1 MKSTYDNHP
10 VLTPDQEEKLA
21 AAQSVLK
28 KYTSF
33 LSKPSRAIVG
43 REQEMRTLNAVFYR
57 PEICNAIL
65 LGEAGSG
72 KTMLVQGLMVRD
84 RKRKYLELNLER
96 MIAEAGSDVAEKLA
110 SQIRI
115 LFEAVKTFT
124 DLTGRDLVIFIDE
137 FHKIIQLSPAAIE
150 TIKPILASSGTH
162 GLRIVAATTYEEFRQ
177 WIAPNQPLVERL
189 ERINI
194 QAPDRDTT
202 ISILKN
208 MAEQYG
214 VKNKILSDNIY
225 DLIYEYTDRY
235 IPADSQPRK
244 SLKVLESMIG
254 WNLAENAPM
263 DRRLLTQVIRDSVG
277 ANVNFSVDASSI
289 KKKLDSVIMS
299 QDYVTTRLE
308 EQLQVAAA
316 NLQDKN
322 RPMASFLFAGSTGTG
337 KTETA
342 RQLGKILFGTEN
354 SLIRFDMTEYA
365 LEDSI
370 DRFRSELTR
379 QIWEHPHSI
388 LLLDEVEKAAKSVT
402 HLLLQ
407 VLDDGRLIDE
417 YNREVSFVNSYII
430 LTTNAGR
437 ELYENIA
444 SYYSDDAGSGSTLRD
459 LDATFRKSLTQSKGD
474 KFPPELLGRIDVIIP
489 FQPLTDETRLKICR
503 LKINGLIADVKT
515 EHSVILKVND
525 EVSKFLAF
533 DETSIDPNEG
543 GARSMIRQIRTQL
556 TPAVS
561 KFIFDHPN
569 IRYIEAV
576 LEGTPVYKDQSIR
589 KSDARIV
596 VRAFRPG
603 QEKSRRF

>member
-1 MKSTYDNHP
+1 MHKAFETE
-10 VLTPDQEEKLA
+10 LTPEQKKDLDHAK
-21 AAQSVLK
+21 SILK
-28 KYTSF
+28 QYTSF
-33 LSKPSRAIVG
+33 LSKPSRTIVG
-43 REQEMRTLNAVFYR
+43 REREMRTLNAVFYR

-72 KTMLVQGLMVRD
+72 KTMLVQGLMTKD
-84 RKRKYLELNLER
+84 RKRKYLELNLEQ
-96 MIAEAGSDVAEKLA
+96 MIARAGSDVAEKLA
-110 SQIRI
+110 SQIKI
-115 LFEAVKTFT
+115 LFDAVEIFT

-137 FHKIIQLSPAAIE
+137 FHKIVQLSPAAVE

-162 GLRIVAATTYEEFRQ
+162 GLRIIAATTYEEFRK

-194 QAPDRDTT
+194 QAPDRQTT

-208 MAEQYG
+208 MAQQYG
-214 VKNKILSDNIY
+214 VKNKILFDNIY
-225 DLIYEYTDRY
+225 DLIYEYTERY

-254 WNLAENAPM
+254 WHYAENAPM

-277 ANVNFSVDASSI
+277 ANVNFTVDSSSI
-289 KKKLDSVIMS
+289 KKRLDAVIMS
-299 QDYVTTRLE
+299 QDYVTAKLE

-316 NLQDKN
+316 NLQDKTK
-322 RPMASFLFAGSTGTG
+322 PMASFLFAGSTGTG

-388 LLLDEVEKAAKSVT
+388 LLLDEIEKAAKSVT

-444 SYYSDDAGSGSTLRD
+444 SYYSDDTGSGHTLKD

-489 FQPLTDETRLKICR
+489 FQPLSDETRLKICR
-503 LKINGLIADVKT
+503 LKINGLIDDVKT

-525 EVSKFLAF
+525 EVSEFLAF

-543 GARSMIRQIRTQL
+543 GARSMLRQIRTQL

-561 KFIFDHPN
+561 KFIFDHPEA
-569 IRYIEAV
+569 RTIEAV
-576 LEGTPVYKDQSIR
+576 LEGTPVYKDKSIR

-596 VRAFRPG
+596 VRFARTDYRNGLF
-603 QEKSRRF
+603 